1 MTNSIQTYLDKSLVV
16 LKKFDLLPSNKEETG
31 LVSLLEEIV
40 EVDQPK
46 VLAIAQTVKYMGQF
60 NELVR
65 DKVETINVS
74 DRYNDITERFTSIR
88 DDSKVLVDQLADGKI
103 DFSEK
108 MYNWKMKVM
117 RGTPHKRFEK
127 IREIYLDVEAD
138 TKNALDRENEIL
150 DAYMDFRLAMK
161 QTEALAYEVK
171 ATQNKNLENAKL
183 VFDNSQNVVS
193 NYKEN
198 NESERSKLE
207 LARDEAKRSY
217 DTQEARMQL
226 ISDVADNLKVGYNVG
241 ETLIAKLQQTHGLKK
256 QVYDKAVTFFQTNEH
271 IFTTMDA
278 VYTSEQG
285 LHESTQTLNAMADG
299 ANKGLE
305 QIASLGKTIENAAIK
320 AGYGAQLSPSSVQML
335 VDSIVSFQTEGR
347 QLINQYRQES
357 LDNANEIQRIVEE
370 GKEKSREAVLKYQ
383 AIFAK

>member
-16 LKKFDLLPSNKEETG
+16 LKKFDLLPSKTEETG

-46 VLAIAQTVKYMGQF
+46 VLAIAQTVKYMSQF

-65 DKVETINVS
+65 DKVENINVS
-74 DRYNDITERFTSIR
+74 DRYNDITEKFNSIR
-88 DDSKVLVDQLADGKI
+88 DDSKALVDQLADGKI

-127 IREIYLDVEAD
+127 IREIYLDVAKD
-138 TKNALDRENEIL
+138 TKDAIEHETEIL
-150 DAYMDFRLAMK
+150 NAYMDFRSAIK

-171 ATQNKNLENAKL
+171 ATQATNLDNAK
-183 VFDNSQNVVS
+183 VAFDTAQNVVA
-193 NYKEN
+193 NYNEN
-198 NESERSKLE
+198 KESEKSKLE

-217 DTQEARMQL
+217 DTAEARMQL

-241 ETLIAKLQQTHGLKK
+241 ETLIAKLQQTSGLKK
-256 QVYDKAVTFFQTNEH
+256 QVYNRSVTFFQTNEH
-271 IFTTMDA
+271 VFTIMDA
-278 VYTSEQG
+278 VYTSEHG
-285 LHESTQTLNAMADG
+285 LHEDTETLNAMANG

-305 QIASLGKTIENAAIK
+305 QIADLGKTIENAAIK
-320 AGYGAQLSPSSVQML
+320 AGYGKQLDASSVQKL
-335 VDSIVSFQTEGR
+335 VDSIVSFQIEGR
-347 QLINQYRQES
+347 QLINQYRLES
-357 LDNANEIQRIVEE
+357 TENSNMIQKIVEE
-370 GKEKSREAVLKYQ
+370 GKERSRRAVMQYEAK
-383 AIFAK
+383 FS